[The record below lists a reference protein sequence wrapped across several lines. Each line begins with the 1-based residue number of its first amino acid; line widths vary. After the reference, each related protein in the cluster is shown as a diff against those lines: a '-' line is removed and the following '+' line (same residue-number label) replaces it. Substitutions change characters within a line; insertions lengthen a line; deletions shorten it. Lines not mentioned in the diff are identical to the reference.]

1 MVDKQQ
7 IKVGDLVAV
16 TPSNKAETKSEIIY
30 YEGLKRFW
38 TESVYPARGFKD
50 HWIQFGK
57 VMLVV
62 QSPFQWSEKFPS
74 RKDIRLFHPEF
85 GIVRGDL
92 YDVELVIHNN
102 PL

>member
-16 TPSNKAETKSEIIY
+16 TPSNKTEAKSEIIY

-38 TESVYPARGFKD
+38 NESVYPDRRFKE
-50 HWIQFGK
+50 HWIQFGE

-62 QSPFQWSEKFPS
+62 QSPFQWSKDFPS
-74 RKDIRLFHPEF
+74 RKDIRLLHPEF
-85 GIVRGDL
+85 GIVRGNS